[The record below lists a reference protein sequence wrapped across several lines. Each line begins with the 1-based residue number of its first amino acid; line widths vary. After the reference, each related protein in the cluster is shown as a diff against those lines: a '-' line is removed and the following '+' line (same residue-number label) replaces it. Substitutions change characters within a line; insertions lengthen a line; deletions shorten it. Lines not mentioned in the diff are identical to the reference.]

1 MKFSQGL
8 MVLVGCALVLGCE
21 VTESPLCSSN
31 DTRQAMEPGTKLSKG
46 DLKVACECGAVANE
60 HSDCCDGC
68 PFGDAIVCRSSTVK
82 DPLTG
87 FGIDTCAG
95 HTPEEV
101 PDPRCS
107 VLDANV
113 IVTLNYAPNYQG
125 NGLVGAAP
133 FKWEWFNP
141 QPVDVPPSQVL
152 VDSRDLQEP
161 VQLFAETLDGNDD
174 ADAPTGWT
182 QTLQPCD
189 HPEAEATLTLNEP
202 TYWDVTLK
210 NLPGVMPFTQVA
222 LSEPFG
228 E

>member
-1 MKFSQGL
+1 MR
-8 MVLVGCALVLGCE
+8 E
-21 VTESPLCSSN
+21 VMP
-31 DTRQAMEPGTKLSKG
+31 PGTKIPK
-46 DLKVACECGAVANE
+46 DQQDTMCECETVAGE
-60 HSDCCDGC
+60 FSSCCYSC
-68 PFGDAIVCRSSTVK
+68 PFGDAIECRRFDRETQVTTDVCAGQSST
-82 DPLTG
+82 
-87 FGIDTCAG
+87 
-95 HTPEEV
+95 EM

-107 VLDANV
+107 VLNSNL
-113 IVTLNYAPNYQG
+113 IISLNYPPTYQG

-141 QPVDVPPSQVL
+141 QPVDIPPSQAL

-161 VQLFAETLDGNDD
+161 VQLFAETLDGNHQDGEQ
-174 ADAPTGWT
+174 TGWT

-210 NLPGVMPFTQVA
+210 NLPGVMPFAQVS